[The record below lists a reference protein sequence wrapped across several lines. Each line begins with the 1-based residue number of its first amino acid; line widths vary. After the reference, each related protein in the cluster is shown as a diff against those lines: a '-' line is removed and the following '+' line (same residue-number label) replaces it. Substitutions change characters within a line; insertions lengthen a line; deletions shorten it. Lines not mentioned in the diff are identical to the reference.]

1 MNSSHYYA
9 YAFLSGLFIGGYS
22 NFFSKVIISGLVIYI
37 VHPDNFNPSRFAPL
51 YNRTYENIYPY
62 ISKVYQIEAPINT
75 HLQIT
80 EVTYPISSQLKLL
93 PPLTEC
99 IKLKIKN

>member
-37 VHPDNFNPSRFAPL
+37 VHPDNFNPSRFIPL
-51 YNRTYENIYPY
+51 YNRVYENIYPY
-62 ISKVYQIEAPINT
+62 VSKVYQIEAPV
-75 HLQIT
+75 T
-80 EVTYPISSQLKLL
+80 EVSSQLATQIKLL
-93 PPLTEC
+93 PPLTEY
-99 IKLKIKN
+99 IKLKIK

>member
-37 VHPDNFNPSRFAPL
+37 VHPDSFNPSRFAPL
-51 YNRTYENIYPY
+51 YNRVYENIYPY
-62 ISKVYQIEAPINT
+62 VSKVYQIEEPINT
-75 HLQIT
+75 H
-80 EVTYPISSQLKLL
+80 PIASQLAIQTKLL
-93 PPLTEC
+93 PPLTEY
-99 IKLKIKN
+99 IKLKIK